1 MLHRREVLLGAL
13 AASFGGFGTYADA
26 PSDAAIGAILQER
39 VGKDQQSIGI
49 VAVVSDGAGS
59 RLVAYGA
66 SGTPDNRKLDGD
78 TVFEIGSITK
88 VMTALILADMVER
101 GEVAMADPVAKYLP
115 AAVKVPEYQGQ
126 SITLLDLATY
136 TSGLSNMPDN
146 FVPKDQL
153 DHWAALP
160 NPFAD
165 YTVEKLYAFLYG
177 YTLKYPPGTHYE
189 YANLGFG
196 LLGHALARRA
206 GKSYEALLMERICDP
221 LGLRSTRITLT
232 EDMRSRMAQGHN
244 ERLEPTPLWD
254 NPTLAGAVAVR
265 STANDLTV
273 LLEACLGRRQT
284 PLQSALRS
292 LLETRRPA
300 ECGLEAGLGWFISRD
315 HEDEIAWKDGDTGG
329 FATFIGFSSPA
340 RQGAIVLSNVIR
352 TPARN
357 VDHLG
362 MHLIKGFPP
371 LKQRRQITL
380 SPEVFVAYTGSFAGS
395 PVLGITVR
403 VAVRAR
409 GSRLFIQA
417 TGEDEFEVFPET
429 ETEFFGREV
438 DAQITFVK
446 DAGGKVNSLVVHPE
460 QGCDWRAERVQ

>member
-13 AASFGGFGTYADA
+13 AASVGGFRALADA

-66 SGTPDNRKLDGD
+66 TPDNRKLDGD

-88 VMTALILADMVER
+88 VLTALILADMVER
-101 GEVAMADPVAKYLP
+101 GEVAMTDPVAKYLP
-115 AAVKVPEYQGQ
+115 ASVMVPEFQGKP
-126 SITLLDLATY
+126 ITLLDLATY
-136 TSGLSNMPDN
+136 TSGLPNMPDN

-165 YTVEKLYAFLYG
+165 YTVEKLYAFLSG
-177 YTLKYPPGTHYE
+177 YELKYPPGTHYE

-206 GKSYEALLMERICDP
+206 GKMYEALLMERICDP

-232 EDMRSRMAQGHN
+232 ESMGSRLAQGHN
-244 ERLEPTPLWD
+244 GRLEPTPLWD
-254 NPTLAGAVAVR
+254 FAALDGTGAVR

-273 LLEACLGRRQT
+273 FLEACLERRQT
-284 PLQSALRS
+284 PLQPASRR

-300 ECGLEAGLGWFISRD
+300 ECGLEAGLGWFISHD
-315 HEDEIAWKDGDTGG
+315 HSNEIAWKNGETGG

-362 MHLIKGFPP
+362 MRLIKGFPP

-380 SPEVFVAYTGSFAGS
+380 SPEVLAAYAGTFAGS
-395 PVLGITVR
+395 PAVGITVR
-403 VAVRAR
+403 FAVRVR
-409 GSRLFIQA
+409 GSQLFVQA
-417 TGEDEFEVFPET
+417 TGEDELEAFPET
-429 ETEFFGREV
+429 ETEFFGRDV
-438 DAQITFVK
+438 DFQITFVK
-446 DAGGKVNSLVVHPE
+446 DADGKVNSLVVHPE
-460 QGCDWRAERVQ
+460 EGCDLRASRVQ